1 MKRKNI
7 MIALSALLVVSL
19 ITTGCGKKVE
29 VKNGAKVAVSIKGD
43 KYTASEYY
51 EKIKKDN
58 ISILVDMIDKSILDK
73 KYKSTDKEKEYID
86 NQINQIKTYYGSDE
100 ETYKNIIKQYFGAED
115 EDDLKDK
122 LQLEYRRN
130 KAVEEYVE
138 KSIKD
143 DEIKKYY
150 EENVFGQVKASHILI
165 SIDVKDNAT
174 EEEKAEAD
182 QKAKEK
188 AEKIIKELNKGK
200 KFSTLAKKYS
210 TDKGTATKGGDLGYF
225 ELDTMVEEFSN
236 AVKELK
242 NNEYTKEPVKT
253 EYGYHIILRTGEK
266 DKPKLKDSKK
276 DIKEKI
282 RTQKLSDN
290 PELHYEVLKAIRE
303 DNKIKWN
310 DDELKKAYN
319 KYMDD
324 LIDSAKKQAE
334 QQQQQQQ

>member
-1 MKRKNI
+1 MKRKNL

-51 EKIKKDN
+51 EKIKEDN
-58 ISILVDMIDKSILDK
+58 ISILIDMIDKSILDK
-73 KYKSTDKEKEYID
+73 KYKSTDDEKEYID
-86 NQINQIKTYYGSDE
+86 NQVNQIKTYYGSNE
-100 ETYKNIIKQYFGAED
+100 ETYKSIIKQYFGAED

-122 LQLEYRRN
+122 LQLEYRRK
-130 KAVEEYVE
+130 KAVEEYIE

-150 EENVFGQVKASHILI
+150 EENIFGQVKASHILI
-165 SIDVKDNAT
+165 SIDVADNAT
-174 EEEKAEAD
+174 DEEKEEAD
-182 QKAKEK
+182 NKAREK
-188 AEKIIKELNKGK
+188 AEKIIKELNNGK

-225 ELDTMVEEFSN
+225 ELSDMVEEFSN

-253 EYGYHIILRTGEK
+253 EYGYHIILKTGEK

-276 DIKEKI
+276 EIKEKI
-282 RTQKLSDN
+282 RENKLNDN
-290 PELHYEVLKAIRE
+290 PESYYEALKAIRE

-310 DDELKKAYN
+310 DDGLKKAYN
-319 KYMDD
+319 KYMND
-324 LIDSAKKQAE
+324 LIDNAKKQAE
-334 QQQQQQQ
+334 QQQ